1 MANWNFEQGD
11 ATPGRNNL
19 FELLDDVETAG
30 LTGNSIIIYNP
41 TTGQWENAE
50 AIGSWAIS
58 STALYLNG
66 ATDADSSGMSSSDY
80 PFYAGKKFADR
91 ASAPFR
97 VTKAGVL
104 YATGATIS
112 GSITATTGN
121 IGGWVVGTDDIK
133 DVAGVVG
140 LSSLVTAGD
149 DIRFWAGHATPGSA
163 PFRLTEAGALVAT
176 SATITGD
183 ITATSGYF
191 TSVTLGKTGVASGT
205 LTLQLYGTH
214 GDTYIAAGKTDF
226 TVTDPGFILG
236 LDDSDSDKAK
246 LYLGDSTYYM
256 SWDGAMLTYCKGAVV
271 EPTIKLYTSTGV
283 IKTSDTAL
291 DGTVNSAGVM
301 IDYQGI
307 YIAGASQDKNT
318 AAIRFLSTGSG
329 YFKGDVTADSGYF
342 NTVTLGKTGVASGTL
357 TLQIYGTHGDTYIAA
372 GKTDFTNTDAGFIL
386 GLDDSDSDRAKFY
399 VGDSTQY
406 LYWDGVS
413 LNMPGTGF
421 TSTATAAGTTT
432 LDINSKYIQLFTGST
447 TQTVT
452 LPVASTLQAGWSVI
466 INNQSTGIV
475 TVKTSGANTIQ
486 AMVGVPS
493 SSYNSILILTCINPA
508 GGTGTASWIWE
519 YRASGTFSLTS
530 ATGVYLGTPH
540 TYTCTYILYNSNV
553 VLYIPPYVGTSTSTT
568 LILDGL
574 PSIIIPPTSY
584 PYSVVPVYDNSTYQT
599 DPGFMLIN
607 PSTGTIQFGKSFTS
621 GTTGGFTATNNK
633 GFSYPVN
640 ISYILF

>member
-1 MANWNFEQGD
+1 MANWNFEIGD

-112 GSITATTGN
+112 GSISATTGN
-121 IGGWVVGTDDIK
+121 IGGWVVGTNDIK

-149 DIRFWAGHATPGSA
+149 DIRFWAGHATPASA

-226 TVTDPGFILG
+226 TVADPGFILG

-256 SWDGAMLTYCKGAVV
+256 SWDGAALTYCKGAVV

-307 YIAGASQDKNT
+307 YIAGASQDKTN
-318 AAIRFLSTGSG
+318 AAIRLLSTGAG

-357 TLQIYGTHGDTYIAA
+357 TLQLYGTHGDTYIAA
-372 GKTDFTNTDAGFIL
+372 GKTDFTNTDTGFII
-386 GLDDSDSDRAKFY
+386 GLDDSDSDKVKFY
-399 VGDSTQY
+399 MGSSTKYFNWDGASITIVGDIKTAASGERLEFLSSDNKLHFYDSSNVECVIIGDSAANSSRMYIYDVEVLDAPSGTVLCPVY
-406 LYWDGVS
+406 LYSGGHVNTDSYEGLYTS
-413 LNMPGTGF
+413 LYISSTRHRGTGANAF
-421 TSTATAAGTTT
+421 TNVGIAVNIDDALGTVLAYGIQAHGSTSPLVLNPSGSASAPSHTALKGSLWVTSAGV
-432 LDINSKYIQLFTGST
+432 LYINTNGST
-447 TQTVT
+447 TWAKV
-452 LPVASTLQAGWSVI
+452 
-466 INNQSTGIV
+466 
-475 TVKTSGANTIQ
+475 GAQ
-486 AMVGVPS
+486 
-493 SSYNSILILTCINPA
+493 
-508 GGTGTASWIWE
+508 
-519 YRASGTFSLTS
+519 
-530 ATGVYLGTPH
+530 
-540 TYTCTYILYNSNV
+540 
-553 VLYIPPYVGTSTSTT
+553 
-568 LILDGL
+568 
-574 PSIIIPPTSY
+574 
-584 PYSVVPVYDNSTYQT
+584 
-599 DPGFMLIN
+599 
-607 PSTGTIQFGKSFTS
+607 
-621 GTTGGFTATNNK
+621 
-633 GFSYPVN
+633 
-640 ISYILF
+640 

>member
-1 MANWNFEQGD
+1 MANWNFEIGES
-11 ATPGRNNL
+11 TPGRNNL

-104 YATGATIS
+104 TATGANIS

-121 IGGWVVGTDDIK
+121 IGGWVIGTNDIK

-149 DIRFWAGHATPGSA
+149 DIRFWAGHATPASA

-191 TSVTLGKTGVASGT
+191 TSVTLGKTGVASGI
-205 LTLQLYGTH
+205 LNLQLYAGN
-214 GDTYIAAGKTDF
+214 GDTYIAAGKHDF
-226 TVTDPGFILG
+226 DNTDPGFILG

-246 LYLGDSTYYM
+246 LYLGDTTYYM

-357 TLQIYGTHGDTYIAA
+357 TLQLYGTHGDTYIAA
-372 GKTDFTNTDAGFIL
+372 GKTDFTNTDTGFII
-386 GLDDSDSDRAKFY
+386 GLDDSDSDKVKFY
-399 VGDSTQY
+399 MGSSTKYFNWDGASITIVGDIKTAASGERLEFLSSDNKLHFYDSSNVECVIIGDSAANSSRMYIYDVEVLDAPSGTVLCPVY
-406 LYWDGVS
+406 LYSGGHVNTDSYEGLYTS
-413 LNMPGTGF
+413 LYISSTRHRGTGANAF
-421 TSTATAAGTTT
+421 TNVGIAVNIDDALGTVLAYGIQAHGSTSPLVLNPSGSASAPSHTALKGSLWVTSAGV
-432 LDINSKYIQLFTGST
+432 LYINTNGST
-447 TQTVT
+447 TWAKV
-452 LPVASTLQAGWSVI
+452 
-466 INNQSTGIV
+466 
-475 TVKTSGANTIQ
+475 GAQ
-486 AMVGVPS
+486 
-493 SSYNSILILTCINPA
+493 
-508 GGTGTASWIWE
+508 
-519 YRASGTFSLTS
+519 
-530 ATGVYLGTPH
+530 
-540 TYTCTYILYNSNV
+540 
-553 VLYIPPYVGTSTSTT
+553 
-568 LILDGL
+568 
-574 PSIIIPPTSY
+574 
-584 PYSVVPVYDNSTYQT
+584 
-599 DPGFMLIN
+599 
-607 PSTGTIQFGKSFTS
+607 
-621 GTTGGFTATNNK
+621 
-633 GFSYPVN
+633 
-640 ISYILF
+640 